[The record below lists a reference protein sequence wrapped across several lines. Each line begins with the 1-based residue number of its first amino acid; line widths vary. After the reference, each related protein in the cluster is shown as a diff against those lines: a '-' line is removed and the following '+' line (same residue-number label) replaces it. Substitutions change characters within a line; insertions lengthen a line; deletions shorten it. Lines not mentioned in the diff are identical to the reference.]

1 MILTL
6 FNQKGGVGKST
17 IAIALADGFAVN
29 YKTIL
34 VDLDKQATL
43 SRLAMAESFH
53 LDVYNVGHVS
63 EIPALP
69 GEVKIVDCPPYFH
82 SQASELFNFS
92 DLVLLPLKPG
102 YGDFFSLS
110 DSVQMVKAAHTKGAI
125 VINMVKPNSGF
136 TGEIRELI
144 ESLDFPILA
153 TQLGDRVAY
162 GRALMFGSV
171 QEFDPKAVA
180 ETRDLVT
187 EVKNQLSDGKEE
199 SK

>member
-17 IAIALADGFAVN
+17 LAIALADGFADDYDTV
-29 YKTIL
+29 L

-43 SRLAMAESFH
+43 SRLAMAESFP
-53 LDVYNVGHVS
+53 LKVYTVGHVS

-69 GEVKIVDCPPYFH
+69 GDVKIVDCPPYFH
-82 SQASELFNFS
+82 AQASELFEFS
-92 DLVLLPLKPG
+92 DLILLPLKPG

-110 DSVQMVKAAHTKGAI
+110 DSVEMVRASQTKGAI
-125 VINMVKPNSGF
+125 VINMVKSSSGL
-136 TGEIRELI
+136 TGEIKELI
-144 ESLDFPILA
+144 ESLNFPILT

-171 QEFDPKAVA
+171 KDFDPKAAAETCSLVA
-180 ETRDLVT
+180 E
-187 EVKNQLSDGKEE
+187 VKKRLNDGKEE
-199 SK
+199 G